1 MRDKEAERWLS
12 ILANRGHA
20 ANTILAYRRALNAY
34 FEFCDL
40 EGKPAQAATSEHIAL
55 FVRSMT
61 NYRSPAGSDVN
72 GRSIRAGQCDHA
84 AASTAVRLYYDSGR
98 GGNTIR

>member
-12 ILANRGHA
+12 ILANLGRA

-40 EGKPAQAATSEHIAL
+40 QGK
-55 FVRSMT
+55 
-61 NYRSPAGSDVN
+61 
-72 GRSIRAGQCDHA
+72 
-84 AASTAVRLYYDSGR
+84 
-98 GGNTIR
+98 